1 MDGVRAMAGRLDGTD
16 AVLAQL
22 AAEQLELRAEL
33 LVTQAALAGALAEL
47 ARQDPEPN
55 AAMGDTVTR
64 LLGFAGAAASGL
76 AGQPGARPRA
86 VTDAA
91 ARIAAWAE
99 GMMDAPHP

>member
-1 MDGVRAMAGRLDGTD
+1 MAGRLEGTD

-22 AAEQLELRAEL
+22 AADLLELRAEL

-47 ARQDPEPN
+47 ARREPEPG
-55 AAMGDTVTR
+55 AALGDAVTR

-76 AGQPGARPRA
+76 VGQPGARPRA

-91 ARIAAWAE
+91 ARLAAWAE
-99 GMMDAPHP
+99 GILDSPKG